1 MNQTQTTP
9 TGMSTCQYIIWKA
22 NKIKMLQ
29 EQYPDW
35 TSQEIESV
43 IEKLEKLRDMAR
55 MEHHDWNQKQV
66 AEYTDLLEKS
76 LLTILSAD
84 KNFSE
89 NMLKTIFSD
98 SAKEEKTA
106 KEEKKCKAEP
116 KKETNKT
123 GEESASRDVVVSLDD
138 KSVLQ
143 DVIVQFAYQFGKKY
157 GFSTTDRIC
166 YKGHDLRRIIAL
178 TDFADVKKG
187 DVGGYV
193 ESEANLTQDGESWIY
208 DDAIVMDEAVVDQDA
223 QVRGNA
229 VVNKK
234 AKISGHAVIKDS
246 ARVTDEAIVKQNA
259 QVSGNAMVGKC
270 AVIHGHAIIKDFACV
285 TGKIS
290 IRDHAIVEKYA
301 KVCTNCN
308 WRTNIYDYA
317 KITDHTQILR
327 SCDVFGRAVLK
338 DFAKIARTGA
348 RIYDDAEIA
357 GHVVINGPI
366 RILGH
371 AKIYGHVT
379 IDIKKSYGCE
389 ICCIEGY
396 AKVHGHATIINAT
409 HVTEEPE
416 VWIKDHAEV
425 FDYATIYSA
434 KVEGNAKVFGHAEI
448 RCGATVAE
456 HAQVYGNAIVSGCL
470 VKIEGQARAFDNA
483 FVGTDYFWDSCYK
496 DVDLIINGNTVL
508 AKEARVSRAAI
519 SFKNEKSHKITEDDE
534 NYSYIMDAV
543 KKMKQFSDV
552 PMKDLCIYDDL
563 PNDIVYAVLFT
574 SEGYCKNYTV
584 FGNLCDYKCI

>member
-1 MNQTQTTP
+1 MNQTQTTL
-9 TGMSTCQYIIWKA
+9 TGMTTCQYIIWKA

-43 IEKLEKLRDMAR
+43 IDKLEKLRDMAR
-55 MEHHDWNQKQV
+55 TEHHDWNQKQV

-98 SAKEEKTA
+98 SVKENTMKKNTEKDNTTNKEED
-106 KEEKKCKAEP
+106 
-116 KKETNKT
+116 KT
-123 GEESASRDVVVSLDD
+123 GEESALRDVVVSLGGE
-138 KSVLQ
+138 SLLQ
-143 DVIVQFAYQFGKKY
+143 DVVVQFAYQFGKKY

-166 YKGHDLRRIIAL
+166 YKGHNLRRIVAL

-208 DDAIVMDEAVVDQDA
+208 DDAIVMDDAVVDQDA
-223 QVRGNA
+223 QVRGKA
-229 VVNKK
+229 VVDKK
-234 AKISGHAVIKDS
+234 AKISGHAVVKDS
-246 ARVTDEAIVKQNA
+246 GHVTDEAIVEQNA
-259 QVSGNAMVGKC
+259 QVSGNAMIGKC
-270 AVIHGHAIIKDFACV
+270 AMIHGHAIVKDFACV

-317 KITDHTQILR
+317 KITDHVQILR

-338 DFAKIARTGA
+338 GFAKITRTGA

-357 GHVVINGPI
+357 GHVVISGPI
-366 RILGH
+366 AICGH
-371 AKIYGHVT
+371 AQVYGHVT
-379 IDIKKSYGCE
+379 IDLKKSYGRE
-389 ICCIEGY
+389 LSRIEGY
-396 AKVHGHATIINAT
+396 AKVHGHATIINVAKT
-409 HVTEEPE
+409 SKEPE

-425 FDYATIYSA
+425 FDYATIYSSDV
-434 KVEGNAKVFGHAEI
+434 KGNAKVFGHAEI
-448 RCGATVAE
+448 CYGATVDENAK
-456 HAQVYGNAIVSGCL
+456 VYGNAKVSGYY
-470 VKIEGQARAFDNA
+470 VKIGGHASVFDNT
-483 FVGTDYFWDSCYK
+483 FIGSEYFWDRPYGEIG
-496 DVDLIINGNTVL
+496 LIVNENAVL
-508 AKEARVSRAAI
+508 AGETRVTRTEI
-519 SFKNEKSHKITEDDE
+519 SFKNEKSHKITKDDE
-534 NYSYIMDAV
+534 NYSCIMEAI
-543 KKMKQFSDV
+543 KKMEQFGNAE
-552 PMKDLCIYDDL
+552 MKDYCIYDDL
-563 PNDIVYAVLFT
+563 SKDIVYAVFFD
-574 SEGYCKNYTV
+574 SEGVCENYTV
-584 FGNLCDYKCI
+584 FGNLCDYQCI